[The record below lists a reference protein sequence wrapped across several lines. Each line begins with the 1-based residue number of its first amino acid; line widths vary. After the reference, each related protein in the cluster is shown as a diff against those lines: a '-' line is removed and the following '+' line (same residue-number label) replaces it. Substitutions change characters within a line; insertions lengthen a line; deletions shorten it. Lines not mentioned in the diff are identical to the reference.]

1 MVTAESPVKLTYE
14 DYRNTPEDERYELL
28 DGELVMSE
36 APRIVHQRANVK
48 LVSRM
53 ERFVEEGDL
62 GEVFHA
68 PTDVVLSETA
78 VVQPDLLFVSNERAH
93 IITEQNIQGAPD
105 LVVEILSPSTANRD
119 WTIKR
124 ELYAAHGV
132 KELWIVDPDARIV
145 WVMLLRDGDFRH
157 MRVYGEGQSLSS
169 TTLEGF
175 TVDIDEIV

>member
-1 MVTAESPVKLTYE
+1 MVASEIPVKLTYE
-14 DYRNTPEDERYELL
+14 DYKNTPEDERYELL

-36 APRIVHQRANVK
+36 APRIIHQRANVK

-53 ERFVEEGDL
+53 ELFVEEGDL

-68 PTDVVLSETA
+68 PTDVVLSDTI
-78 VVQPDLLFVSNERAH
+78 VVQPDLLFISKARAH

-119 WTIKR
+119 WTTKR
-124 ELYAAHGV
+124 QLYARHGV
-132 KELWIVDPDARIV
+132 KELWVVDPDAKIA
-145 WVMLLRDGDFRH
+145 WVMLLRDGEFRH
-157 MRVYGEGQSLSS
+157 MRVYGEGQSFTS

-175 TVDIDEIV
+175 TVAIDEIV

>member
-1 MVTAESPVKLTYE
+1 MVASESPVKLTYE

-28 DGELVMSE
+28 DGELVRLE
-36 APRIVHQRANVK
+36 TPRIAHQQVD
-48 LVSRM
+48 M
-53 ERFVEEGDL
+53 DL
-62 GEVFHA
+62 GTLMNLFVKENNLGRVFSA

-124 ELYAAHGV
+124 ELYAGMV
-132 KELWIVDPDARIV
+132 
-145 WVMLLRDGDFRH
+145 
-157 MRVYGEGQSLSS
+157 
-169 TTLEGF
+169 
-175 TVDIDEIV
+175 

>member
-169 TTLEGF
+169 TTLDGF

>member
-36 APRIVHQRANVK
+36 APRIAHQQVD
-48 LVSRM
+48 M
-53 ERFVEEGDL
+53 DL
-62 GEVFHA
+62 GTLMNLFVKENNLGRVFSA

>member
-1 MVTAESPVKLTYE
+1 MVASEIPVKLTYE
-14 DYRNTPEDERYELL
+14 DYKNTPEDERYELL
-28 DGELVMSE
+28 NGELVMSE
-36 APRIVHQRANVK
+36 APRIIHQRANVK

-53 ERFVEEGDL
+53 ELFVEEGDL

-68 PTDVVLSETA
+68 PTDVLLSDTV
-78 VVQPDLLFVSNERAH
+78 VVQPDLLFISKARAH

-124 ELYAAHGV
+124 ELYARHGV
-132 KELWIVDPDARIV
+132 KELWVVDPDAKIV
-145 WVMLLRDGDFRH
+145 WVMLLRDGEFRH
-157 MRVYGEGQSLSS
+157 MRVYGEGQSFTS

-175 TVDIDEIV
+175 TVAMDEIV

>member
-1 MVTAESPVKLTYE
+1 MVAAESPVKLTYE
-14 DYRNTPEDERYELL
+14 DYKNTPEDERYELL

-36 APRIVHQRANVK
+36 APRIVHQSVDMELGTLMNLFVK
-48 LVSRM
+48 
-53 ERFVEEGDL
+53 ENDL
-62 GEVFHA
+62 GRVFSA
-68 PTDVVLSETA
+68 PTDVVLSDTI
-78 VVQPDLLFVSNERAH
+78 VVQPDLLFISKQRAH

-124 ELYAAHGV
+124 GLYARYGV
-132 KELWIVDPDARIV
+132 KELWIVDPDAKII

-157 MRVYGEGQSLSS
+157 MRVYGEGQSVTS

-175 TVDIDEIV
+175 TVDMDEIL

>member
-28 DGELVMSE
+28 DGELVRLE
-36 APRIVHQRANVK
+36 TPPIAHQRV
-48 LVSRM
+48 LVDLGSSM
-53 ERFVEEGDL
+53 ALFVEESEL
-62 GEVFHA
+62 GEVLPI
-68 PTDVVLSETA
+68 PTDVVLSNTD
-78 VVQPDLLFVSNERAH
+78 VVQPDLLFVSNERSH

-124 ELYAAHGV
+124 ELYARHGV
-132 KELWIVDPDARIV
+132 KELWMVDPDARIV
-145 WVMLLRDGDFRH
+145 WVMLLRDGDFELVG
-157 MRVYGEGQSLSS
+157 VYGEGQSVSS

>member
-36 APRIVHQRANVK
+36 APRIVHQQVD
-48 LVSRM
+48 M
-53 ERFVEEGDL
+53 DL
-62 GEVFHA
+62 GTLMNLFVKENNLGRVFSA

>member
-1 MVTAESPVKLTYE
+1 MVAIESPAKLTYE

-36 APRIVHQRANVK
+36 APRIIHQRSNVK

-53 ERFVEEGDL
+53 EWFVEEGDL

-68 PTDVVLSETA
+68 PTDVYLSDTA
-78 VVQPDLLFVSNERAH
+78 VVQPDLLFISNERAH

-119 WTIKR
+119 WTTKR
-124 ELYAAHGV
+124 DLYARHGV
-132 KELWIVDPDARIV
+132 KELWIVDPDAKIL
-145 WVMLLRDGDFRH
+145 WTMLLSDGDFGN
-157 MRVYGEGQSLSS
+157 MTVYGEGQTAAS
-169 TTLEGF
+169 TVLEGF